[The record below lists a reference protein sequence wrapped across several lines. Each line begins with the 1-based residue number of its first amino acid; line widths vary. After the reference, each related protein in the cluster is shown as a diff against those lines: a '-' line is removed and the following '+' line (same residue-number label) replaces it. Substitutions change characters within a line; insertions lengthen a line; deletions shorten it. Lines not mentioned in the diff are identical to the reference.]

1 MQISDQDSVIGEFLR
16 SRAAKRAAVRDRV
29 PAEMDLIVA
38 RARDAI
44 RAAKFDEP
52 PLRVQRRMRDAMPE
66 GMAATRANELWVWAR
81 EMLVERAKAAGRTE
95 DEAQRVAALAMLLN
109 DAAD

>member
-16 SRAAKRAAVRDRV
+16 RRAAKRAAEKTSMPV
-29 PAEMDLIVA
+29 ETDLIVA

-52 PLRVQRRMRDAMPE
+52 PLHVQRRMRDAMPE

-95 DEAQRVAALAMLLN
+95 DEAQRAAALVMLLN
-109 DAAD
+109 DAAE